1 MDVAREC
8 EAVRDPRIRRTRH
21 GLQEALRKL
30 LETESF
36 EQISVLEI
44 AEKAQVN
51 RATFYDH
58 YPDKFALLE
67 ALVAARFFGLLE
79 ARKIRFDGTCPSAI
93 KALILAVCD
102 FLTTESGLG
111 GIAPGSSFQP
121 LVESTIISLIRKV
134 ILDGP
139 ERGVASGGASPEL
152 TAAAVSW
159 AIYGAAKEWADT
171 ADRVPAD
178 EISATIML
186 LVAPVLGFQTGLQ
199 EPEPLLN

>member
-8 EAVRDPRIRRTRH
+8 EAIRDPRIRRTRQ

-30 LETESF
+30 LETRSF

-44 AEKAQVN
+44 AEAAEVN

-58 YPDKFALLE
+58 YADKFALLE

-79 ARKIRFDGTCPSAI
+79 ARNIRFDGTCPTAL
-93 KALILAVCD
+93 KALVLAVCD

-111 GIAPGSSFQP
+111 GIAAGSSFQP
-121 LVESTIISLIRKV
+121 LVESTVISLIRRV
-134 ILDGP
+134 ILDGR
-139 ERGVASGGASPEL
+139 EAGAASPEL

-159 AIYGAAKEWADT
+159 AIYGSVKEWAGM
-171 ADRVPAD
+171 ADRIPPD
-178 EISATIML
+178 EIAATIL
-186 LVAPVLGFQTGLQ
+186 FLVAPMLGFQLRADQ
-199 EPEPLLN
+199 REPLLK